1 MTGQKRALKVRPH
14 GKREIQTEDLMKDQ
28 FYGKK
33 DIEKAA
39 KMYALKPELMK
50 AFLDLDAKIFADGSL
65 DKKTKELIAV
75 ACAHITQCPYC
86 IDGHV
91 KGAKKAGASDEQIA
105 EAIFVSVAMKAGSS
119 MAHSCIAMEA
129 LEE

>member
-1 MTGQKRALKVRPH
+1 MGDV
-14 GKREIQTEDLMKDQ
+14 

-39 KMYALKPELMK
+39 KMYALKPDLMK
-50 AFLDLDAKIFADGSL
+50 AFLDLDAKIFAEGAVSA
-65 DKKTKELIAV
+65 KSKQLIAG

-91 KGAKKAGASDEQIA
+91 KAAKKAGATEEEIA
-105 EAIFVSVAMKAGSS
+105 EAVFVAVIMRAGGG
-119 MAHSCIAMEA
+119 MAHSCIAMGA

>member
-1 MTGQKRALKVRPH
+1 
-14 GKREIQTEDLMKDQ
+14 MKEQ
-28 FYGKK
+28 YYGKK

-39 KMYALKPELMK
+39 KMYTLKPDMMK

-86 IDGHV
+86 IEGHV
-91 KGAKKAGASDEQIA
+91 KSAKKAGASDEQIA
-105 EAIFVSVAMKAGSS
+105 EAIFVSVAMKAGSA
-119 MAHSCIAMEA
+119 MAHSCIAMET

>member
-1 MTGQKRALKVRPH
+1 MA
-14 GKREIQTEDLMKDQ
+14 DN

-39 KMYALKPELMK
+39 KMYELKPALMQ
-50 AFLDLDAKIFADGSL
+50 AFLDFDGKVFADGSL
-65 DKKTKELIAV
+65 DKKTKELIAI

-86 IDGHV
+86 IEDHT
-91 KGAKKAGASDEQIA
+91 KKAKKAGASPEEIS
-105 EAIFVSVAMKAGSS
+105 EAIYVSVAMKAGSA
-119 MAHSCIAMEA
+119 MAHSCIAMMT

>member
-1 MTGQKRALKVRPH
+1 
-14 GKREIQTEDLMKDQ
+14 MKDQ
-28 FYGKK
+28 YYGKK
-33 DIEKAA
+33 DIEKVA
-39 KMYALKPELMK
+39 KLYALKPELLK
-50 AFLDLDAKIFADGSL
+50 AFLDIDAKVFVDGSL

-75 ACAHITQCPYC
+75 ACAHITRCPYC

-91 KGAKKAGASDEQIA
+91 KGAKKAGATDEQIA
-105 EAIFVSVAMKAGSS
+105 EAIFVSITMSAGAS

>member
-1 MTGQKRALKVRPH
+1 
-14 GKREIQTEDLMKDQ
+14 MKDQ
-28 FYGKK
+28 YYGKK

-39 KMYALKPELMK
+39 RLYTLKPELMK
-50 AFLDLDAKIFADGSL
+50 AFLELDAKIFADGRL

-86 IDGHV
+86 IEGHV
-91 KGAKKAGASDEQIA
+91 KGAKKAGASEEEIA

-119 MAHSCIAMEA
+119 LAHGCIAMEA

>member
-1 MTGQKRALKVRPH
+1 MGDV
-14 GKREIQTEDLMKDQ
+14 

-39 KMYALKPELMK
+39 KMFTLKPEMMK
-50 AFLDLDAKIFADGSL
+50 AFLDFDGKVFAEGKVSAKN
-65 DKKTKELIAV
+65 KQLIAV

-91 KGAKKAGASDEQIA
+91 KAAKKAGATEEEIA
-105 EAIFVSVAMKAGSS
+105 EAAFVAVAMRAGGA
-119 MAHSCIAMEA
+119 MAHSCIAMAA

>member
-1 MTGQKRALKVRPH
+1 
-14 GKREIQTEDLMKDQ
+14 MKEQ
-28 FYGKK
+28 YYGKK

-39 KMYALKPELMK
+39 KLYTLKPELMK
-50 AFLDLDAKIFADGSL
+50 AFLDLDAKIFVDGSL
-65 DKKTKELIAV
+65 DKRTKELIAV

-86 IDGHV
+86 IEGHV

-119 MAHSCIAMEA
+119 LAHSCIAMET

>member
-1 MTGQKRALKVRPH
+1 MG
-14 GKREIQTEDLMKDQ
+14 EC

-39 KMYALKPELMK
+39 KMFALKPDMMK
-50 AFLDLDAKIFADGSL
+50 AFLDFDAKVFAEGSINV
-65 DKKTKELIAV
+65 KTKELVAV

-86 IDGHV
+86 IEGHT
-91 KGAKKAGASDEQIA
+91 KRAKKAGATPEEIA
-105 EAIFVSVAMKAGSS
+105 EAVFVAVAMRAGGS
-119 MAHSCIAMEA
+119 MAHSCIAMGT

>member
-1 MTGQKRALKVRPH
+1 
-14 GKREIQTEDLMKDQ
+14 MKDQ

-50 AFLDLDAKIFADGSL
+50 AFLDLDARIFAAGSL
-65 DKKTKELIAV
+65 DQKTKELIAV
-75 ACAHITQCPYC
+75 ACAHVTQCPYC
-86 IDGHV
+86 IEDHV
-91 KGAKKAGASDEQIA
+91 KKAKKAGASEEEIA
-105 EAIFVSVAMKAGSS
+105 EAIFVSVVMKAGSS

-129 LEE
+129 LE

>member
-1 MTGQKRALKVRPH
+1 
-14 GKREIQTEDLMKDQ
+14 MKDQ
-28 FYGKK
+28 YYGKK

-39 KMYALKPELMK
+39 RLYTLKPELMQ

-65 DKKTKELIAV
+65 DKKTKELIAI

-86 IDGHV
+86 IEGHV
-91 KGAKKAGASDEQIA
+91 KGAKKAGASEAEIA

-119 MAHSCIAMEA
+119 LAHSCIAMEA

>member
-1 MTGQKRALKVRPH
+1 MGDV
-14 GKREIQTEDLMKDQ
+14 

-39 KMYALKPELMK
+39 KMFTLKPEMMK
-50 AFLDLDAKIFADGSL
+50 AFLDFDGKVFAEGKVSAKN
-65 DKKTKELIAV
+65 KQLIAV

-91 KGAKKAGASDEQIA
+91 KAAKKAGATEEEIA
-105 EAIFVSVAMKAGSS
+105 EAAFVAVAMRAGGA
-119 MAHSCIAMEA
+119 MAHSCIAMSA

>member
-1 MTGQKRALKVRPH
+1 
-14 GKREIQTEDLMKDQ
+14 MKEQ
-28 FYGKK
+28 YYGKK

-39 KMYALKPELMK
+39 KMYALKPEMMK
-50 AFLDLDAKIFADGSL
+50 AFLDLDAKIFVDGSL

-86 IDGHV
+86 IEGHV

-105 EAIFVSVAMKAGSS
+105 EAIFVSVAMKAGSA

>member
-1 MTGQKRALKVRPH
+1 
-14 GKREIQTEDLMKDQ
+14 MKDQ
-28 FYGKK
+28 YYGKK

-50 AFLDLDAKIFADGSL
+50 AFLEVDAKIFADGSL
-65 DKKTKELIAV
+65 NKQTKELIAV

-86 IDGHV
+86 IEGHV
-91 KGAKKAGASDEQIA
+91 KGAKKAGATDEQIA
-105 EAIFVSVAMKAGSS
+105 EAIFVSVAMKAGSA

>member
-1 MTGQKRALKVRPH
+1 MG
-14 GKREIQTEDLMKDQ
+14 DQ

-39 KMYALKPELMK
+39 QMYTLKPEIMK
-50 AFLDLDAKIFADGSL
+50 AYLDFDAKVFSEGSL
-65 DKKTKELIAV
+65 NKKTKELIAV

-86 IDGHV
+86 IEGHT
-91 KGAKKAGASDEQIA
+91 KGAKKAGASPEEIA
-105 EAIFVSVAMKAGSS
+105 EAIFVSVAMRAGGS
-119 MAHSCIAMEA
+119 MAHSCIAMAA